1 MKKKYTHLF
10 FDLDN
15 TLWDFKTNSFHAM
28 QLTFN
33 GFGLDKTGLDFDRF
47 FEVYSKH
54 NHVLWDK
61 YRKKEVKKKE
71 LTRLRF
77 QLTFDELGISNIDP
91 QEMNAFYLNEM
102 PRQTFLVEGAE
113 NILKKLKTAGY
124 KLFIITNGF
133 VEVQHKKME
142 SSGLKPYFDKVFIS
156 EELKVPKPGREI
168 FEYAIKSTNAKKTGS
183 IMIGDDWEVDVEGA
197 LNIGIDA
204 VYYVPHNTNTTM
216 TLPETNSIKGLIVIR
231 TLSELDSFL
240 LC

>member
-1 MKKKYTHLF
+1 MRKYTHLF

-15 TLWDFKTNSFHAM
+15 TLWDFQANSFQAM
-28 QLTFN
+28 QITFN
-33 GFGLDKTGLDFDRF
+33 QFQLERTNVDFDRF

-54 NHVLWDK
+54 NHQLWDQ

-77 QLTFDELGISNIDP
+77 QLTFDELGLTGLDP
-91 QEMNAFYLNEM
+91 QEMNDWYLHEM
-102 PRQTFLVEGAE
+102 PKQTFLVEGAE
-113 NILKKLKTAGY
+113 DILKKLKAAGF

-156 EELKVPKPGREI
+156 EELKAPKPSYEI
-168 FEYAIKSTNAKKTGS
+168 FEHAIKSSNARKSTS
-183 IMIGDDWEVDVEGA
+183 LMIGDDWEVDIEGA
-197 LNIGIDA
+197 LRFGIDA
-204 VYYVPHNTNTTM
+204 IYYDPTNENSEIRRTKTDS
-216 TLPETNSIKGLIVIR
+216 ETRLIVIWQ
-231 TLSELDSFL
+231 LSQLEDYL

>member
-33 GFGLDKTGLDFDRF
+33 HFQFDKSTIEFDRF
-47 FEVYSKH
+47 FEVYSNH

-61 YRKKEVKKKE
+61 YRKKEIKKKE

-77 QLTFDELGISNIDP
+77 QLTFEELGLSGIDP
-91 QEMNAFYLNEM
+91 QAMNDFYLQEM
-102 PRQTFLVEGAE
+102 PKQTFLVDGAAD
-113 NILKKLKTAGY
+113 ILKDLKNAGY

-133 VEVQHKKME
+133 VEVQYKKME
-142 SSGLKPYFDKVFIS
+142 SSGLRPYFDKIFIS

-168 FEYAIKSTNAKKTGS
+168 FEYAIKSSNSKKSTS
-183 IMIGDDWEVDVEGA
+183 LMIGDDWEVDIEGA
-197 LNIGIDA
+197 LKYGIDA
-204 VYYVPHNTNTTM
+204 IYFAPTYSKGEKE
-216 TLPETNSIKGLIVIR
+216 LYQTNSKNRLIVIWQ
-231 TLSELDSFL
+231 LSQLENYL
-240 LC
+240 L